1 MYHLSTHCPL
11 ITELHIQGC
20 TQLSASAVLNLM
32 RTLAYRNGLLRKPA
46 VLSIELAKC
55 AFLSPSVLE
64 EIEKALYT
72 ASRDANATGRRRR
85 AGDAELARRTD
96 DRPAHSGAPAPA
108 AHACA
113 RVKRAQDAAQN
124 AEDRCAPLAVV
135 RRVRR
140 DRPGRP
146 RRARPR
152 RASG

>member
-1 MYHLSTHCPL
+1 
-11 ITELHIQGC
+11 
-20 TQLSASAVLNLM
+20 M